1 MPVYAFLSCGVGQ
14 VLFDIIVSESVVSIN
29 GPCYKKDGSLRIC
42 IDYRRLNSVS
52 QVDAYAM
59 PQVDELLDRLGKAK
73 FISTMDST

>member
-14 VLFDIIVSESVVSIN
+14 VLFDIIVSESVVSMN
-29 GPCYKKDGSLRIC
+29 GPCCKKDGSLRIC
-42 IDYRRLNSVS
+42 INYRRLNSVS

-59 PQVDELLDRLGKAK
+59 PQVDKLLDRLGKAN